1 MLTALVLSAA
11 ILATPASTPALHV
24 EARAASS
31 ATAQDRMG
39 IAPSIYRGL
48 WYTPKLEQARRCI
61 LKRESHGNYRAR
73 NPETAVSTASG
84 AYQFL
89 DRQWRDSLVWMF
101 LSESKKTND
110 TLEDEAKALRSK
122 PIAKWSRYWQDR
134 AFYTAARHGKGLHH
148 WYHPG
153 IRCF

>member
-11 ILATPASTPALHV
+11 VFVSPVSAPAIHV

-31 ATAQDRMG
+31 AIAQDRMG

-73 NPETAVSTASG
+73 NREVISTASG

-89 DRQWRDSLVWMF
+89 DRQWRTSLVWMF
-101 LSESKKTND
+101 LEESKRTHD
-110 TLEDEAKALRSK
+110 TLTDEAKALRSK
-122 PIAKWSRYWQDR
+122 PISQWSRYWQDR
-134 AFYTAARHGKGLHH
+134 AFYTAARKGAGLHH
-148 WYHPG
+148 WFHPG
-153 IRCF
+153 IRCY

>member
-1 MLTALVLSAA
+1 
-11 ILATPASTPALHV
+11 
-24 EARAASS
+24 
-31 ATAQDRMG
+31 
-39 IAPSIYRGL
+39 
-48 WYTPKLEQARRCI
+48 
-61 LKRESHGNYRAR
+61 
-73 NPETAVSTASG
+73 
-84 AYQFL
+84 
-89 DRQWRDSLVWMF
+89 MF
-101 LSESKKTND
+101 LAESKKTND